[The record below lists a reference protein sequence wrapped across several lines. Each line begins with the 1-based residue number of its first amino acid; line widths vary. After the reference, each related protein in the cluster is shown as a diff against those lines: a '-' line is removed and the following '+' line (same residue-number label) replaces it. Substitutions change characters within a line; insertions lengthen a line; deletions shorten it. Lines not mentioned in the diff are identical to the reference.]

1 ILGLR
6 SSFHLLP
13 TDLEIVG
20 YRFIPIKFLH
30 KSFVH
35 DLSSMPYLLFESGGD
50 STIKSSLGF
59 WEVRNI
65 RRGDELVYVHML
77 LLDSNVSSVFEA
89 NVSKAR
95 RMN

>member
-1 ILGLR
+1 
-6 SSFHLLP
+6 
-13 TDLEIVG
+13 
-20 YRFIPIKFLH
+20 
-30 KSFVH
+30 
-35 DLSSMPYLLFESGGD
+35 MPYLLFESGGD

-65 RRGDELVYVHML
+65 RRGDELMSVHML